1 MERAM
6 RDIADAGFR
15 EIDLLAIAGWCHL
28 EPHDMVRNF
37 DAVVQR
43 VDHALSQTGLTVRF
57 MNVGVSVP
65 LWDRSTCAN
74 QTRVAE
80 TEALAK
86 FMTHFGVK
94 VAALQAGPVDPS
106 RTFDTLMMDCVQSLY
121 DQYDIAEE
129 HGVVF
134 GLEPHYRSPIQNL
147 YHCRKLCDCMPRLQ
161 FVFDPSHLV
170 MSGIPI
176 QDYGWLLGHSVHVH
190 LRDATIN
197 SFQVPFLSG
206 EVDVHWVLNALADR
220 DYGGSISVEYLE
232 NERFDAL
239 AEAKRAADMI
249 SAMPTLMH

>member
-28 EPHDMVRNF
+28 EPAHMVRNF
-37 DAVVQR
+37 DSVAER
-43 VDHALSQTGLTVRF
+43 VDRALTQTGLTVRF
-57 MNVGVSVP
+57 MNMGVSVP
-65 LWDRSTCAN
+65 LWDRSPSAI
-74 QTRVAE
+74 QTRIAE

-86 FMTHFGVK
+86 FMKRFGVQ
-94 VAALQAGPVDPS
+94 VAALQACPADPS
-106 RTFDTLMMDCVQSLY
+106 RPFDTLMMDCVQSLY

-129 HGVVF
+129 QGVVF

-147 YHCRKLCDCMPRLQ
+147 YHCKKLSDCMPRLQ

-190 LRDATIN
+190 LRDATID

-206 EVDVHWVLNALADR
+206 EVDVHWLLNALADR
-220 DYGGSISVEYLE
+220 DYSGSISVEYLE

-239 AEAKRAADMI
+239 TEAKRAADI
-249 SAMPTLMH
+249 IGATPTVTH